1 MYFQL
6 ITIMNEMSCSLGTRR
21 TFSGDHMFLKGE
33 IYGKR
38 VWQISPLLLFFFFI
52 QLTTNPFWGQ
62 YFIYSITL
70 VTIIYY
76 SLFKEIKTDLSK
88 KINFFWLAI
97 IFEYF
102 KTRRILQCTILL
114 EGSFDLLIHFFH
126 VVDNLFFFS
135 PVISVCIF
143 SSDSI
148 IDIFWIVF
156 CEHCDSD
163 SS

>member
-1 MYFQL
+1 MV
-6 ITIMNEMSCSLGTRR
+6 ITC
-21 TFSGDHMFLKGE
+21 FSRERFM
-33 IYGKR
+33 GKE
-38 VWQISPLLLFFFFI
+38 SDKFPHCCFFFFFI

-126 VVDNLFFFS
+126 VVDNLFFFLTS
-135 PVISVCIF
+135 NICLHF
-143 SSDSI
+143 
-148 IDIFWIVF
+148 FF
-156 CEHCDSD
+156 
-163 SS
+163 